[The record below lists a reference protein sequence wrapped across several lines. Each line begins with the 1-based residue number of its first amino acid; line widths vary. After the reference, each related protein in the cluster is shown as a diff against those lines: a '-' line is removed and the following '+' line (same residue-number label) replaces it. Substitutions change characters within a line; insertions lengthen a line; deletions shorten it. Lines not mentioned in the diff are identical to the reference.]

1 MRCTTPALCVFI
13 AASAALA
20 VAQEPPPTNAVPRS
34 GLPPVKLQAPAAT
47 VSPDAVVLTIGT
59 EKITRAQFEDLLK
72 GLADT
77 GRPATTAAARRQ
89 VAEQFGELTA
99 LAQEARKRKLD
110 QSPSVKQLIEI
121 QTDNVLA
128 GTLAKELS
136 EVKPDDAAARAY
148 YDAHKSEYEQV
159 KASHILIRFQGSK
172 APLRPN
178 QKDLTDAE
186 ALAKAQEIRKKLVDG
201 ADFAATAKAE
211 SDDTGSGANG
221 GSLGTF
227 GHGQMV
233 GPFEQA
239 AFTLQI
245 GQISEPIKT
254 PFGYHIIKVE
264 ARTSK
269 TFEEAKA
276 DVGKQMSKDALD
288 NVRKQTPV
296 TLDETY
302 FGKEH

>member
-1 MRCTTPALCVFI
+1 M
-13 AASAALA
+13 
-20 VAQEPPPTNAVPRS
+20 
-34 GLPPVKLQAPAAT
+34 PAAT
-47 VSPDAVVLTIGT
+47 VSPDAVILTIGT

-72 GLADT
+72 GLADA
-77 GRPATTAAARRQ
+77 GRPAATATARRQ
-89 VAEQFGELTA
+89 VAEQLGELTV

-110 QSPSVKQLIEI
+110 QSPAVKQLIVI
-121 QTDNVLA
+121 QTDQVLA

-136 EVKPDDAAARAY
+136 EVKVDDAAARAF

-159 KASHILIRFQGSK
+159 KASHILIRFQGSRVPLK
-172 APLRPN
+172 AN
-178 QKDLTDAE
+178 EKDLTDAE

-201 ADFAATAKAE
+201 ADFSATAKAE

-221 GSLGTF
+221 GSLGSF

-233 GPFEQA
+233 AAFEQA
-239 AFTLQI
+239 AFTLPV

-254 PFGYHIIKVE
+254 QFGYHIIKVE
-264 ARTSK
+264 SRTSK
-269 TFEEAKA
+269 TFEEAKG

-288 NVRKQTPV
+288 SIRKQTPV
-296 TLDETY
+296 TLDEAY

>member
-1 MRCTTPALCVFI
+1 MRSTTAARYLLVV
-13 AASAALA
+13 ASAALA
-20 VAQEPPPTNAVPRS
+20 AAQQPAPGKSEAETKPVP
-34 GLPPVKLQAPAAT
+34 GTPAAT
-47 VSPDAVVLTIGT
+47 VSPDTVVLTIGT
-59 EKITRAQFEDLLK
+59 EKVTRAQFESLLA
-72 GLADT
+72 GLSEA
-77 GRPATTAAARRQ
+77 GRPASTATARRQ
-89 VAEQFGELTA
+89 VAEQLGELSA
-99 LAQEARKRKLD
+99 LAQEARKRNLD
-110 QSPSVKQLIEI
+110 QSPEVKQLITI
-121 QTDNVLA
+121 QTDQVLA

-136 EVKPDDAAARAY
+136 DVTPEAARAF
-148 YDAHKSEYEQV
+148 YDSHKAEYEQV

-172 APLRPN
+172 VPLKPD
-178 QKDLTDAE
+178 QKDLSDAE

-227 GHGQMV
+227 PHGQMV
-233 GPFEQA
+233 QAFDQA
-239 AFTLQI
+239 AFSLPV

-254 PFGYHIIKVE
+254 QFGYHIIKVE

-276 DVGKQMSKDALD
+276 DIGKQMSRDAIESI
-288 NVRKQTPV
+288 RKKTQV

-302 FGKEH
+302 FGKDR